1 MSLFNRNAPVTDS
14 NIRILHAVPT
24 ANPIDIYANGNLIAS
39 NVSFGKL
46 TKYSALP
53 AGNYQFQLYAAGTYD
68 TPLLS
73 NYTISVVTLQDNL
86 YLFRLKDDNVPS
98 TKIYTF
104 LRFINLSP
112 NSPLL
117 SLSLPNNIE
126 LFNSVE
132 YLETTGY
139 YMLSSGI
146 YNLQVTVASDQRITK
161 YIKNISLYNGN
172 FYTIY
177 IIGLFND
184 TPQLGYLLTVDYQ

>member
-1 MSLFNRNAPVTDS
+1 MVSFNRNAPVTDS

-73 NYTISVVTLQDNL
+73 QDITTIHGSNYTISVVTLQDNL

-132 YLETTGY
+132 YLDVNGKTIC
-139 YMLSSGI
+139 LSPAITRKHGSSNERAGIRAHESVIVFDLDSGDS
-146 YNLQVTVASDQRITK
+146 LGLALWK
-161 YIKNISLYNGN
+161 Y
-172 FYTIY
+172 F
-177 IIGLFND
+177 
-184 TPQLGYLLTVDYQ
+184 